1 MTERD
6 NIVAEVR
13 KLNVNGTERDAI
25 EVQFEIRR
33 EDWAEYEFVD
43 GGTMRAKTT
52 VKRIWQVIDEQGNH
66 VRHPNG
72 DRFLVVEHSTEVV
85 TSG

>member
-1 MTERD
+1 M
-6 NIVAEVR
+6 AEVR
-13 KLNVNGTERDAI
+13 KVNVNGVERDAI
-25 EVQFEIRR
+25 ELQFEIRR

-52 VKRIWQVIDEQGNH
+52 VKRIWQVIDEDGKPVKH
-66 VRHPNG
+66 ANG
-72 DRFLVVEHSTEVV
+72 DRFLVVEHGTEVV